1 MPAASPPG
9 VAAAPLRHLPSHA
22 PPPGPPRQVTLLN
35 VGYVIDR
42 TVGNTGGLGGAFGF
56 FWATGNP
63 NFNPNPTPNPNP
75 NLNPNPSPSPNLSPK
90 PAQVSNS

>member
-1 MPAASPPG
+1 MPTASPPG
-9 VAAAPLRHLPSHA
+9 VAAALLRHLPSRPP
-22 PPPGPPRQVTLLN
+22 PPPGPPRQVTLFN

-63 NFNPNPTPNPNP
+63 SRTRARTRNRNRKRTRTHT
-75 NLNPNPSPSPNLSPK
+75 
-90 PAQVSNS
+90 

>member
-1 MPAASPPG
+1 M
-9 VAAAPLRHLPSHA
+9 
-22 PPPGPPRQVTLLN
+22 TLFN

-63 NFNPNPTPNPNP
+63 SRTRARSRNRNRKRTRTHT
-75 NLNPNPSPSPNLSPK
+75 
-90 PAQVSNS
+90 